1 MLRLCL
7 GLESSVLGR
16 GTFDSPDESIPAPRQ
31 RLNKSR
37 IVSRI
42 PQRLANFVYR
52 GIQSMF
58 KIDEGIG
65 RPKTLS
71 QFLPRNQLARS
82 RKQRGKNLKR
92 FFLKFQAMPLPAQF
106 SAAQVGFVFREANY

>member
-42 PQRLANFVYR
+42 PQRLANFAYR

-65 RPKTLS
+65 RPKHLAK
-71 QFLPRNQLARS
+71 FLPRDQLAGT
-82 RKQRGKNLKR
+82 RKQRSQNLKWL
-92 FFLKFQAMPLPAQF
+92 FLKFQAMPLPA
-106 SAAQVGFVFREANY
+106 